1 MNFPISY
8 APTMTIG
15 TGSPKTFAT
24 SADAFQILQNLIGGE
39 LGGG

>member
-1 MNFPISY
+1 MATPRRCT
-8 APTMTIG
+8 A
-15 TGSPKTFAT
+15 GSPKTFAT